1 MLQSC
6 DVCTEL
12 DYSDLKWLYILCIP
26 SPFFLFFLSMRVM
39 VSPRSNN
46 LFSSLLVLFSFRHY
60 PVWWEGVLQHLSIC
74 CQMLLAWSLC
84 EMLLTEQKP
93 ELLCVEWQQ
102 RPGRRPE
109 REGGLQSP
117 VLTLPSAAACD
128 FWPRVD
134 SSPRRDLCLRWD
146 YQSGIGCWF
155 YRLGNPPR

>member
-12 DYSDLKWLYILCIP
+12 DNSDFKWLYILCMP

-46 LFSSLLVLFSFRHY
+46 PFPSSLVLFSFRHY
-60 PVWWEGVLQHLSIC
+60 PVWWEGVQQHLSIC

-93 ELLCVEWQQ
+93 ELLCIVSVAAAAW
-102 RPGRRPE
+102 PAA
-109 REGGLQSP
+109 REGGRPPVPSP
-117 VLTLPSAAACD
+117 HPPVGSSMWLLTQTLLPEGTWAFVRITSQELVVD
-128 FWPRVD
+128 FT
-134 SSPRRDLCLRWD
+134 
-146 YQSGIGCWF
+146 G
-155 YRLGNPPR
+155 